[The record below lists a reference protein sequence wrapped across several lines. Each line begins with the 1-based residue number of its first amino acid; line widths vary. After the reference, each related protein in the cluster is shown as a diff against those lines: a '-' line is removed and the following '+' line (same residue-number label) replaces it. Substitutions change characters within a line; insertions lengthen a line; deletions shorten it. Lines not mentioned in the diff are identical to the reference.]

1 LKPWKLGGKLRMPLC
16 RTSKVHELL
25 RDQLVERALNAKSP
39 FDAAGRPAL
48 LYPDLVELCA
58 AHAATIK
65 VGLSRTQKPARFP
78 WHDPSAR
85 CISLTAYGRLAL
97 RLQATLL
104 FSQEV
109 SSRFETSEG
118 RFKSSSSSDND
129 ERVDRLRASRT
140 ADACP
145 TEAKLEG
152 NPFKEKC
159 YFGIRYDPWMLSSRV
174 AKTAAFAVASLLK

>member
-1 LKPWKLGGKLRMPLC
+1 MPLC
-16 RTSKVHELL
+16 RISKVHELL
-25 RDQLVERALNAKSP
+25 PDQIVERALNAQSP
-39 FDAAGRPAL
+39 FDAAGLPAV
-48 LYPDLVELCA
+48 LYPDLVELYA

-65 VGLSRTQKPARFP
+65 VGLRRTQKTARFP

-97 RLQATLL
+97 RVQATLL

-129 ERVDRLRASRT
+129 ERVDGLRASRCEG
-140 ADACP
+140 ANGGAEP
-145 TEAKLEG
+145 FHFLKRVHYPAKLSRWALRG
-152 NPFKEKC
+152 S
-159 YFGIRYDPWMLSSRV
+159 RRDPSKMRPEPQRLER
-174 AKTAAFAVASLLK
+174 